1 MSAMTAAFP
10 GSGPQALRAYGS
22 PGDFSSR
29 IRLFSFLEFWFNIR
43 QRPKTPAAS
52 TTLLLNDRGV
62 TS

>member
-43 QRPKTPAAS
+43 
-52 TTLLLNDRGV
+52 
-62 TS
+62 